1 MKIKDTLSLAF
12 RTLRGNKLRTG
23 ITVGIIAVGIW
34 ALVGIM
40 TTIDAMNKSLRESF
54 ATMGANSFSM
64 RFRERRVHMG
74 NGGNEVT
81 KTSKNTNKKVK
92 KSNTGKLITYEE
104 AKAFKDRYNFPG
116 AKVSMGLGG
125 VGQQTVFYEEKKT
138 NPNVRMQGGDENY
151 LLLNGYE
158 VLYGR
163 DFNTLD
169 VNSGRNVCALG
180 YDVAKKFF
188 GEKVERA
195 VDKIIRVGANK
206 YRVICVL
213 KSRGG
218 SSFLQADNVVFTT
231 YNTLRRLY
239 DVGQASFYI
248 GVQVNDVQQLENAIG
263 EAEGTFR
270 PIRRLATTEES
281 NFYVDKSDA
290 LAATFINLLS
300 GISMA
305 AAAIGFITLVG
316 AAIGLMNIMLVAVT
330 ERTKEVGL
338 IKALGGKKKNIRQQ
352 FLFESILIS
361 LMGAAIGILLGVI
374 AGNVIGALM
383 SVEFFVPWLIIGIA
397 IVICTAVGLA
407 AGIYPAVKA
416 AKLDPIVA
424 LRYE

>member
-1 MKIKDTLSLAF
+1 MNIRDTISLAY
-12 RTLRGNKLRTG
+12 RTLKGNKLRTG

-40 TTIDAMNKSLRESF
+40 TTIDAMNKSLTDSF

-64 RFRERRVHMG
+64 RFRERRIRMG
-74 NGGNEVT
+74 DGGDVT
-81 KTSKNTNKKVK
+81 KTTRNNTKKVK
-92 KSNTGKLITYEE
+92 KSNMGKPITYEQ
-104 AKAFKDRYNFPG
+104 AKAFKDRYEFPG

-125 VGQQTVFYEEKKT
+125 VGQQTVFYQDAKT

-163 DFNTLD
+163 DFSKLD
-169 VNSGRNVCALG
+169 VESGRNVCALG
-180 YDVAKKFF
+180 FDVAKKFF
-188 GEKVERA
+188 GDKVERA

-206 YRVICVL
+206 YRVISVL

-218 SSFLQADNVVFTT
+218 SSFLQADNVIFTT

-239 DVGQASFYI
+239 ELGNSSFYI
-248 GVQVNDVQQLENAIG
+248 GVQVNDVQQLDNAIG
-263 EAEGTFR
+263 EAEGSFR
-270 PIRRLATTEES
+270 VVRRLSTAEES
-281 NFYVDKSDA
+281 NFYIDKSDA
-290 LAATFINLLS
+290 LAATFIRLLS

-338 IKALGGKKKNIRQQ
+338 IKALGGKKKNIRMQ
-352 FLFESILIS
+352 FLIESVMIS
-361 LMGAAIGILLGVI
+361 LMGAIIGIILGVI
-374 AGNVIGALM
+374 AGNIIGTLM
-383 SVEFFVPWLIIGIA
+383 SVQFFVPWLIIAIA
-397 IVICTAVGLA
+397 ILVCSVVGLL
-407 AGIYPAVKA
+407 AGIYPAWKA
-416 AKLDPIVA
+416 SKLDPIVA